1 MKKLVKFIRVV
12 LAVALAIGWYQ
23 CMKALIVYH
32 VDSCPELYGVEINRL
47 LAYLPLLGVFAIVP
61 FPVAAAALLSGYKLV
76 RLRWFFLEISK
87 PDKLRIRLTKK
98 LGLGAQVLPPR
109 TDGSSPYALYW
120 LSGNIYLVALALLL
134 GLLTALL
141 WRMPAA
147 RYLNI
152 WFCAMM
158 MACLVPLL
166 PTKNS
171 SLDRVLAFRNSRDLR
186 RAWECSLYLNAAM
199 GKKEKL
205 SDMPEEW
212 FLPYPAELKDHP
224 LVMYAN
230 FNRAAWLISKDRW
243 MEGYAELQYFFDLVP
258 APKTHTMIAS
268 AILNGVVCEVLGDLP
283 YMCLSQLDHPSLKLP
298 LPPAW
303 ETQRLQA
310 EYARA
315 LFLHHDEVEA
325 AAILPKLEAALEKDG
340 RTREGIEKLQ
350 RKAGLLTDDVPA
362 KKGEDA

>member
-98 LGLGAQVLPPR
+98 LGFGAQVLPPR

-120 LSGNIYLVALALLL
+120 LSGNIYLVALALML

-152 WFCAMM
+152 WFCARGCGFC
-158 MACLVPLL
+158 AVP
-166 PTKNS
+166 T
-171 SLDRVLAFRNSRDLR
+171 
-186 RAWECSLYLNAAM
+186 
-199 GKKEKL
+199 
-205 SDMPEEW
+205 
-212 FLPYPAELKDHP
+212 
-224 LVMYAN
+224 VMQVRMVN
-230 FNRAAWLISKDRW
+230 
-243 MEGYAELQYFFDLVP
+243 
-258 APKTHTMIAS
+258 T
-268 AILNGVVCEVLGDLP
+268 
-283 YMCLSQLDHPSLKLP
+283 
-298 LPPAW
+298 
-303 ETQRLQA
+303 
-310 EYARA
+310 
-315 LFLHHDEVEA
+315 
-325 AAILPKLEAALEKDG
+325 
-340 RTREGIEKLQ
+340 
-350 RKAGLLTDDVPA
+350 
-362 KKGEDA
+362 